1 MGDTIKVALVQVDR
15 KANRVRLSVRRL
27 QKKKERQELNDY
39 NSDEKVTLGDTL
51 GDKFK
56 NLGKK

>member
-1 MGDTIKVALVQVDR
+1 MQVDR
-15 KANRVRLSVRRL
+15 KANRVQLSVRRL